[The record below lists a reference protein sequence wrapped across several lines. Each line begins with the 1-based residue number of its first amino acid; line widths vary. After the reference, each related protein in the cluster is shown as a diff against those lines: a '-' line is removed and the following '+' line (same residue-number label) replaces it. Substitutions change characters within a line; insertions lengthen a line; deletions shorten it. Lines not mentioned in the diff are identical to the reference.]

1 MGDLDYTLDE
11 WGALALSNKNE
22 ERILIYEK
30 KIISSH
36 YWLPAFGI

>member
-1 MGDLDYTLDE
+1 MGGLDYTLEE

-22 ERILIYEK
+22 ERIYEK

-36 YWLPAFGI
+36 YWLSAFGI